1 MDSALDYRGSRDQS
15 SSNQKGQTRDST
27 QIKEEMKA
35 KESLDR
41 RLTLVNEELGLDQTG
56 SAGCVI

>member
-1 MDSALDYRGSRDQS
+1 MDLGLDCTGSRDQR
-15 SSNQKGQTRDST
+15 SSNQKGQTRDSM

-41 RLTLVNEELGLDQTG
+41 RLTLVNEELGLD
-56 SAGCVI
+56 

>member
-1 MDSALDYRGSRDQS
+1 MDLGLDCAGSRDQS
-15 SSNQKGQTRDST
+15 SSNQKGRTRDST

-41 RLTLVNEELGLDQTG
+41 RLTLVNEELGLD
-56 SAGCVI
+56 

>member
-15 SSNQKGQTRDST
+15 NSNQKGQTRDST
-27 QIKEEMKA
+27 QIKGEMKA

-41 RLTLVNEELGLDQTG
+41 RPTLVNEKLGLD
-56 SAGCVI
+56 

>member
-1 MDSALDYRGSRDQS
+1 MASALDYRGSRDQS

-41 RLTLVNEELGLDQTG
+41 RLTLVNEEVGLG
-56 SAGCVI
+56 